1 MVLNP
6 SFYEKKEIPKK
17 DICLYINSPDRLRYI
32 RYCSQAQMRCFRG
45 LRGMVADMGAFLLS
59 AGTKGKRYA
68 LKNSRI
74 MIHQVLGGAQ
84 GQASD
89 ILIDAATDATG

>member
-45 LRGMVADMGAFLLS
+45 LRGMAAGMGAFLLS
-59 AGTKGKRYA
+59 AGKKARDML
-68 LKNSRI
+68 LKTAG
-74 MIHQVLGGAQ
+74 L
-84 GQASD
+84 
-89 ILIDAATDATG
+89 